1 MESSDLLHRAILL
14 ARTGDKPAARQM
26 LDEVVQAEPYNT
38 TAWFWL
44 ADTQETYA
52 ERATVLEA
60 CLRFNPDSKPVR
72 KALAAL
78 RLQLDREKQNISGT
92 GSPSWAANPSQAALP
107 QSENDEGPV
116 ESSLPVDA
124 LTNTRRVRT
133 VSWLYYAFGAF
144 LLVGIL
150 VLVVNLIPH
159 RAVGILTQEAID
171 LQDDP
176 VQTDIPEAEATPI
189 KRKDWFFTWTI
200 LPRAQ
205 YQISA
210 RVLVNQEYSSNIFDM
225 RSRLCPLDIGLA
237 WMDLG
242 DPIVDKQI
250 TWWNQSDRTL
260 HFSWELAPPYSYE
273 YINAHV
279 SNNHVIPATGNLEA
293 ALKTLKRND
302 IVRMEGLLVD
312 AHTKFLGMEYSV
324 NTSMQREDTGQGACE
339 TFYVTRLVVNGKEYR

>member
-1 MESSDLLHRAILL
+1 MEPSDLLHRAILL

-44 ADTQETYA
+44 ADTQATYA
-52 ERATVLEA
+52 DRATVLEA
-60 CLRFNPDSKPVR
+60 CLRLNPDSKPVR
-72 KALAAL
+72 NALAAL
-78 RLQLDREKQNISGT
+78 RSQLDREKQNTSGT
-92 GSPSWAANPSQAALP
+92 ASPSWAAVPRP
-107 QSENDEGPV
+107 DHEEGLV
-116 ESSLPVDA
+116 EPSLPADVLA
-124 LTNTRRVRT
+124 NARRVRT

-144 LLVGIL
+144 LLVGIIA
-150 VLVVNLIPH
+150 LVVNLIPH
-159 RAVGILTQEAID
+159 RAVGILTQETID
-171 LQDDP
+171 LENDP
-176 VQTDIPEAEATPI
+176 VQTDIPESQATPI

-205 YQISA
+205 YQISG

-225 RSRLCPLDIGLA
+225 RSRLCPLDIGLG
-237 WMDLG
+237 WMELG
-242 DPIVDKQI
+242 DPNVDKQI

-273 YINAHV
+273 YINAHI

-302 IVRMEGLLVD
+302 IVHMEGLLVD
-312 AHTKFLGMEYSV
+312 ARTKFLGMEYSV
-324 NTSMQREDTGQGACE
+324 STSMRREDTGQGACE
-339 TFYVTRLVVNGKEYR
+339 TFYVSRLVVNGKEYR

>member
-1 MESSDLLHRAILL
+1 MDPSDLLHRAILL

-44 ADTQETYA
+44 ADTQATYA
-52 ERATVLEA
+52 ERASVLEA

-72 KALAAL
+72 NALTAL
-78 RLQLDREKQNISGT
+78 RTQLDREKQNTSGT
-92 GSPSWAANPSQAALP
+92 ASPSSAALP
-107 QSENDEGPV
+107 RLENEQSPV
-116 ESSLPVDA
+116 GLSLPADS
-124 LTNTRRVRT
+124 LTNTRRMRT
-133 VSWLYYAFGAF
+133 VSWLYYAFAAF
-144 LLVGIL
+144 LLVGIIAL
-150 VLVVNLIPH
+150 IVSLIPH
-159 RAVGILTQEAID
+159 RAVGTLTQEAID
-171 LQDDP
+171 LQIDP
-176 VQTDIPEAEATPI
+176 VQTDIPEAQATPL

-225 RSRLCPLDIGLA
+225 RSRLCPLDIGLG
-237 WMDLG
+237 WMELS
-242 DPIVDKQI
+242 DPAVDEQI

-273 YINAHV
+273 YINAHI
-279 SNNHVIPATGNLEA
+279 SNNHVIPATGNLAA
-293 ALKTLKRND
+293 ALKSLKRND
-302 IVRMEGLLVD
+302 LVQMEGLLVD
-312 AHTKFLGMEYSV
+312 ARTKFLGMEYRV
-324 NTSMQREDTGQGACE
+324 DTSMRREDTGQGACE

>member
-44 ADTQETYA
+44 ADVQETYA
-52 ERATVLEA
+52 ERASVLEA
-60 CLRFNPDSKPVR
+60 CLRFNSDSKPVR
-72 KALAAL
+72 NALAAL
-78 RLQLDREKQNISGT
+78 RSQLDREKQNTSGAA
-92 GSPSWAANPSQAALP
+92 SPSWAAVP
-107 QSENDEGPV
+107 QMVNGEGSSEP
-116 ESSLPVDA
+116 SLPVDV
-124 LTNTRRVRT
+124 LSNTRRVRT

-144 LLVGIL
+144 LLVGGIL
-150 VLVVNLIPH
+150 LVINLIPH
-159 RAVGILTQEAID
+159 RAVGVLAQEAID
-171 LQDDP
+171 LDHDP
-176 VQTDIPEAEATPI
+176 VQTDIPESQATPI
-189 KRKDWFFTWTI
+189 KKKDWFYTWTI

-205 YQISA
+205 YQISG
-210 RVLVNQEYSSNIFDM
+210 RVLVNQEYSTNIFDM
-225 RSRLCPLDIGLA
+225 RSRLCPLDIGLG
-237 WMDLG
+237 WKELG
-242 DPIVDKQI
+242 DPNVDKQI

-260 HFSWELAPPYSYE
+260 HFSWELSPPYSYE

-312 AHTKFLGMEYSV
+312 ARTKVLGMGYWV
-324 NTSMQREDTGQGACE
+324 RTSMQREDTGQGACE

>member
-26 LDEVVQAEPYNT
+26 LDEAVQAEPYNT

-44 ADTQETYA
+44 ADTQETFA
-52 ERATVLEA
+52 ERASVLEA
-60 CLRFNPDSKPVR
+60 CLRYNPDCKLVQN
-72 KALAAL
+72 ALATL
-78 RLQLDREKQNISGT
+78 RKQLDLERQSNPGT
-92 GSPSWAANPSQAALP
+92 ASPSWAAAPRP
-107 QSENDEGPV
+107 DDR
-116 ESSLPVDA
+116 ESPLEPSLPVDS
-124 LTNTRRVRT
+124 LSNTRRVRT

-144 LLVGIL
+144 LLVGVIL
-150 VLVVNLIPH
+150 LIVNLIPH
-159 RAVGILTQEAID
+159 RAVGILTQESID
-171 LQDDP
+171 LDYDP
-176 VQTDIPEAEATPI
+176 VQTDIPESQATPI
-189 KRKDWFFTWTI
+189 KRNDWFYTWTI

-225 RSRLCPLDIGLA
+225 RSRLCPLDIGLG
-237 WMDLG
+237 WKELG
-242 DPIVDKQI
+242 DPDVDEQI

-260 HFSWELAPPYSYE
+260 HFSWEIAPPYSYE
-273 YINAHV
+273 YINAHI

-312 AHTKFLGMEYSV
+312 ARTKVLGMEYRV

-339 TFYVTRLVVNGKEYR
+339 TLYVMRLVVNGKEYR